1 MVQVRIVGIES
12 KGAAVDAAFSEFGYG
27 YAVVRELEATFGL
40 GLHAPRFPTQHEEGQ
55 DGGGYDVHLSDLVFP
70 LFLQFKRAERMERS
84 NATEADEFGTPYL
97 RFKLR
102 TGRDT
107 SRINQHNLLHQLA
120 AMHPERV
127 AYFAPRFADY
137 LEFDAAY
144 TARQVVERS
153 IIVQPEQIGAVDDRS
168 QHAVVFTADSAD
180 GWVLRSDPLPGTAQ
194 SPSEWLDTAM
204 SSPITVS
211 QLLETVDLLT
221 QQDVSPGA
229 LRDSQRLTRTEEE
242 PELALAELAAWLRAM
257 VDVHLLVAFG
267 PDIQGSANVEAPPD
281 DATAS

>member
-1 MVQVRIVGIES
+1 M
-12 KGAAVDAAFSEFGYG
+12 
-27 YAVVRELEATFGL
+27 
-40 GLHAPRFPTQHEEGQ
+40 
-55 DGGGYDVHLSDLVFP
+55 HLTDLVFP
-70 LFLQFKRAERMERS
+70 LFLQFKRAERMERG

-120 AMHPERV
+120 TMHPERV

-137 LEFDAAY
+137 LAFDAAY

-153 IIVQPEQIGAVDDRS
+153 IVVQPDQIGAVDDRS
-168 QHAVVFTADSAD
+168 QHAVVFTADPDD
-180 GWVLRSDPLPGTAQ
+180 GWVLRSDPEPGTAQ

-211 QLLETVDLLT
+211 QLLETIDLLT
-221 QQDVSPGA
+221 RHGA
-229 LRDSQRLTRTEEE
+229 LGDPEALTRTDER
-242 PELALAELAAWLRAM
+242 PEVALSELAAWLRAM
-257 VDVHLLVAFG
+257 VDVHLLVAPG
-267 PDIQGSANVEAPPD
+267 PDTQGSANGEAPPD